1 MMIMMILIIYDD
13 DDNNGTLPGCKLIN
27 DNDKIFIFILRQKN
41 SKLFEFFCNDG

>member
-1 MMIMMILIIYDD
+1 MMIMMMMILIIYDD
-13 DDNNGTLPGCKLIN
+13 DKNNATLPCCIN